1 MGFRA
6 RVSIDARYRWA
17 RARRGET
24 GGGGR
29 PPGARGYKFFFLLA
43 PRRVGGAAPHER
55 VASRDEARRGDEA
68 PVARVVGEGSEE
80 RVDARSTRVCG
91 PGWFV
96 VPVGESRV
104 STGGSEAEDRALER
118 GDVDVSGR
126 RRALRPERGAE
137 RLERARSFAAAR
149 EGAVA
154 IVRARER
161 GRERRGRARPGRAR
175 ERTRG
180 VGRSGGRRAMM
191 RGRGELEGEAA
202 PPGRG
207 RGEPSRQP
215 PRGGRGGRGGRA
227 GSGGARRARR
237 DAARGR
243 RVPAPHRDRPRGG
256 DVTTARGEAFRVDRE
271 SRICLRHRSVPR
283 GKNIRIVANASAFSA
298 DARLNQR

>member
-1 MGFRA
+1 MGSRA
-6 RVSIDARYRWA
+6 RVSIDARARA

-29 PPGARGYKFFFLLA
+29 PPGARGAFFFLLA
-43 PRRVGGAAPHER
+43 PRRVGGAVPHER

-68 PVARVVGEGSEE
+68 PVARIGGEGSED
-80 RVDARSTRVCG
+80 RVDARSTRVGG

-96 VPVGESRV
+96 APVVARV

-126 RRALRPERGAE
+126 RRALFPERGAE

-180 VGRSGGRRAMM
+180 VGRSGGRRAT

-243 RVPAPHRDRPRGG
+243 RVPAPHRDRPRGRRCDHG
-256 DVTTARGEAFRVDRE
+256 ARRRFALTESPGEPLE
-271 SRICLRHRSVPR
+271 SKRHRC
-283 GKNIRIVANASAFSA
+283 K
-298 DARLNQR
+298 LL